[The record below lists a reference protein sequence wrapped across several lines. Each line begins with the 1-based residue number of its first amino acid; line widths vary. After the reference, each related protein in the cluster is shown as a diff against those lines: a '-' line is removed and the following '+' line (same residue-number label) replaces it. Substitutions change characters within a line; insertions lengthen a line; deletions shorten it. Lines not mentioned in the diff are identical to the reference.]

1 MSYGWLAFLYWL
13 HMVAT
18 VILVG
23 SLSALSW
30 LVLPA
35 ARKLLSVQQQLSLL
49 EAIRRRFE
57 PLLWFCLGL
66 LIVTGLFQMSVNPN
80 YNGLLAGG
88 TRWSLALLLKHL
100 LVIAVIV
107 ISAIQ
112 TWEVFPALRRA
123 LLRPERV
130 SEAEWQALERRQRRL
145 LHFNL
150 ALALLILAVTALAR
164 VS

>member
-1 MSYGWLAFLYWL
+1 
-13 HMVAT
+13 MVAT

-35 ARKLLSVQQQLSLL
+35 ARKLLSIQQQLSLF

-57 PLLWFCLGL
+57 PLLWFCVGL

-88 TRWSLALLLKHL
+88 TRWSLALLVKHL
-100 LVIAVIV
+100 LVVAFIVVSAV
-107 ISAIQ
+107 Q
-112 TWEVFPALRRA
+112 TWEIFPALRRA
-123 LLRPERV
+123 LLRPERL
-130 SEAEWQALERRQRRL
+130 SDSEWQALERRQRWL
-145 LHFNL
+145 LHLSFVL
-150 ALALLILAVTALAR
+150 VLLILAATALAR